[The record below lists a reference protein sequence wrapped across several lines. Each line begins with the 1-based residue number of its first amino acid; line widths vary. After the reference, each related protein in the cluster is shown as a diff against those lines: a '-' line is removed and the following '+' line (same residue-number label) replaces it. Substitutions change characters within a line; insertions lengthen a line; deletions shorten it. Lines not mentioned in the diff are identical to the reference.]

1 MIAPSAYKHGLVVT
15 TSCTRTATPGGAA
28 PRIVDDQLAEAL
40 ATAAAVV
47 LEGPKACGKT
57 DTVMIA
63 SVVSLGGSGAW

>member
-1 MIAPSAYKHGLVVT
+1 MRDSASGSYL
-15 TSCTRTATPGGAA
+15 

-47 LEGPKACGKT
+47 LEGPKAYGKT
-57 DTVMIA
+57 DTVVIA